1 MAPNDNG
8 KGHDEKDEDKTASIE
23 IDDEE
28 YEVPRGDNLVETL
41 IRITGQ
47 DPAVTD
53 LVLIKGREQTRL
65 ADADTI
71 KVNSGSKFVTVSTE
85 PTPVA

>member
-1 MAPNDNG
+1 MAPNGN
-8 KGHDEKDEDKTASIE
+8 GHDDKVRDKTASIE
-23 IDDEE
+23 IDEEE

-65 ADADTI
+65 ADGDTI
-71 KVNSGSKFVTVSTE
+71 KVTSGSKFVTVSTE